1 MYIND
6 EDKALFNEVLENKDR
21 YKVMVDNDCIMVVNK
36 EDFEKYDNDEIED
49 YETKSFREYGY
60 DLLAELFYYLGVD
73 VDYV

>member
-1 MYIND
+1 
-6 EDKALFNEVLENKDR
+6 
-21 YKVMVDNDCIMVVNK
+21 MVDNDCIMVVNK
-36 EDFEKYDNDEIED
+36 EDLEKYDNDEIED